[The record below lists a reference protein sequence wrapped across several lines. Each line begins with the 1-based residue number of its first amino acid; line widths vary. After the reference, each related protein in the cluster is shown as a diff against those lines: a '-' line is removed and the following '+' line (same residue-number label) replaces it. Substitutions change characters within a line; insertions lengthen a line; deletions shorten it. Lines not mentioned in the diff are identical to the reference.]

1 MYDVVLLTESR
12 YENPTEVDWYIENIL
27 LEDRLVAEALERKGL
42 RVGRFDWAG
51 NFDWTTTKFALF
63 RTTWDYFHR
72 FDEFS
77 SWLSSTSAKTQL
89 IHSEKLV
96 RWNMDKKYL
105 LDLKNAGINIPQTI
119 IIKKG
124 EKTTLSEL
132 HQKHNFKKSVLK
144 PTFSG
149 AARHTYLMDRS
160 TCGNHEAQ
168 FQELIQHEDMM
179 LQEFQENIVSR
190 GEVSMMLMG
199 GQFTHAI
206 IKKAKKGD
214 FRVQDDFGGTVDHY
228 IPTKEEIAFAE
239 AAFAA
244 CPQAPLYG
252 RADIFYDNEEK
263 LAIGE
268 LELIE
273 PELWFRF
280 HAPAADVLADAIVRY
295 IQENM

>member
-1 MYDVVLLTESR
+1 MYDIVLLTESR
-12 YENPTEVDWYIENIL
+12 YENPKEADRYVENIL

-51 NFDWTTTKFALF
+51 NFDWTTTKFILF
-63 RTTWDYFHR
+63 RTTWDYFYR
-72 FDEFS
+72 FDKFS
-77 SWLSSTSAKTQL
+77 AWLDSTSAKTHL

-96 RWNMDKKYL
+96 RWNMDKQYL
-105 LDLKNAGINIPQTI
+105 LDLKNAGINIPPTI

-124 EKTTLSEL
+124 EKAPLSEL
-132 HQKHNFKKSVLK
+132 YQMYNFTKSVLK

-149 AARHTYLMDRS
+149 AARHTYLMDHT
-160 TCGNHEAQ
+160 TCQQYEAQ
-168 FQELIQHEDMM
+168 FRELILQEDMM

-228 IPTKEEIAFAE
+228 SPTNDEIAFAE

-244 CPQAPLYG
+244 CPQPPLYG
-252 RADIFYDNEEK
+252 RADIFYDNDGK

-280 HAPAADVLADAIVRY
+280 YEPAADVLADAIVRY
-295 IQENM
+295 IQENV